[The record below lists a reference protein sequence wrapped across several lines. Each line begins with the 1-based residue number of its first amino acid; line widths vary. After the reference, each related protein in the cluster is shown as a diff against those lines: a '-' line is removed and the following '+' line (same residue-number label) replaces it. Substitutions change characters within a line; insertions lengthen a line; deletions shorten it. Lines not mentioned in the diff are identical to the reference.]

1 MKVLNLILDHLFGRK
16 YYANIIITVGTDI
29 IELTSAIH
37 RTREQADAHRAQIDS
52 TLSYRYITT
61 ITFRTKAI

>member
-1 MKVLNLILDHLFGRK
+1 MKVLNLILDHLLGPK
-16 YYANIIITVGTDI
+16 YYATSLITVGTDSS
-29 IELTSAIH
+29 ELTSAIH